1 MLAMPLRA
9 QCHTQESQC
18 ARDLRVVSTTRSSS
32 PVGNS
37 PNVGKASDTASCG
50 GKVTRS
56 QAASARRSPMR
67 PQATPPRAG
76 RQNTRSRAASATQLP
91 HPAGE
96 AKRTGREKHHRTL
109 ITTAAVSGCSANWL
123 TLWHRPVW
131 SPSAR
136 VVRREF
142 IGQRHSRID
151 LSRRIAF
158 QSPFGPSRYQARPEH
173 GEAATLHR
181 GQFDHRIQVAG
192 SQTRL
197 SKKWAATDIGKC
209 GGELLTLPS
218 NSDLVCEFR
227 RASMR
232 QLDVVSVLST

>member
-76 RQNTRSRAASATQLP
+76 RQNARSQAASATQLP

-96 AKRTGREKHHRTL
+96 AKRTGRERHHRTP
-109 ITTAAVSGCSANWL
+109 ITAAMMSGCGDAG
-123 TLWHRPVW
+123 RRAFAFGPVL
-131 SPSAR
+131 SH
-136 VVRREF
+136 RREEYVV
-142 IGQRHSRID
+142 SSSVSDYCRID

-158 QSPFGPSRYQARPEH
+158 QSPFGPGRYQARPEG
-173 GEAATLHR
+173 GEAATFHR
-181 GQFDHRIQVAG
+181 GQFDHRILFAKCKCDRQ
-192 SQTRL
+192 RIW
-197 SKKWAATDIGKC
+197 KKEKY
-209 GGELLTLPS
+209 LLTS
-218 NSDLVCEFR
+218 T
-227 RASMR
+227 RA
-232 QLDVVSVLST
+232 VVSNGHCKITVRGLTQVD